1 MKVNE
6 RECSQ
11 NSQTSQRYFKSSTIF
26 YDAYV
31 AIYKKEIKIFC
42 KWNKKYTK

>member
-11 NSQTSQRYFKSSTIF
+11 NSQTSLDAIF